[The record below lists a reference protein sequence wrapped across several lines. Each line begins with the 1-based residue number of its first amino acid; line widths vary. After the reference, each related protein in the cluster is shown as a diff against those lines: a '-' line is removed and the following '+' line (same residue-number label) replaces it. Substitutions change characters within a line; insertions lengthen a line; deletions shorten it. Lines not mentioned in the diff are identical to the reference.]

1 MEHYNRPTPAHPPRK
16 PLPSLA
22 PYTSKWKSENPN
34 PKTRDGLLAK
44 LKSAFGNGN
53 GAGEQNYYGGGYPGM
68 NMGYGMGG
76 MYPGMGMG
84 MGGMGMPMGGM
95 GMPMGGMGMGGMGMY
110 PGMMG
115 GYGVSPSLCPPL
127 LKHVPAITATHVL
140 SEYMYCQ
147 KRADSQQMN
156 GYGSG

>member
-1 MEHYNRPTPAHPPRK
+1 
-16 PLPSLA
+16 LA

-53 GAGEQNYYGGGYPGM
+53 AYGDQNYYGGGYPGM

-84 MGGMGMPMGGM
+84 MGGMGMGTPMGGM
-95 GMPMGGMGMGGMGMY
+95 GMGMGGMGMY

-115 GYGVSPSLCPPL
+115 GYGVSPSLSPL
-127 LKHVPAITATHVL
+127 SVHFH
-140 SEYMYCQ
+140 
-147 KRADSQQMN
+147 DS
-156 GYGSG
+156 SLTDTLHEES